1 MNNKNK
7 RPVYLNLFQIR
18 LPVAGVVSILHRI
31 TGVMMVISLPLS
43 LYALQQSLAS
53 ADEYAAVIGYLS
65 LPWVRVL
72 LMVLAVAL
80 ALHFL
85 AGVRHLLLDID
96 VGVTRRVARWSAWA
110 VLAGTGLTALVFGMR
125 WL

>member
-31 TGVMMVISLPLS
+31 TGVVMVIALPLS
-43 LYALQQSLAS
+43 LYTLQQSLAGP
-53 ADEYAAVIGYLS
+53 DEYAVVTGYLAR
-65 LPWVRVL
+65 PWVRL
-72 LMVLAVAL
+72 FLMVLAVAFT
-80 ALHFL
+80 LHFW
-85 AGVRHLLLDID
+85 AGVRHLLLDIA
-96 VGVTRRVARWSAWA
+96 VGVTRRAGRWSAWA
-110 VLAGTGLTALVFGMR
+110 VLAGTGLAALVLGLR

>member
-18 LPVAGVVSILHRI
+18 LPITGVVSILHRV
-31 TGVMMVISLPLS
+31 TGVVMALALPLS
-43 LYALQQSLAS
+43 LYALQQSLAG
-53 ADEYAAVIGYLS
+53 ADQYAAVITCLS
-65 LPWVRVL
+65 QPWMRL
-72 LMVLAVAL
+72 FLMVLAVAF

-96 VGVTRRVARWSAWA
+96 VGVTRRAARWGAWV
-110 VLAGTGLTALVFGMR
+110 VLAGTGLLALGLGLL
-125 WL
+125 WP

>member
-31 TGVMMVISLPLS
+31 TGVMLVISLPLS
-43 LYALQQSLAS
+43 LYALQQSLVS
-53 ADEYAAVIGYLS
+53 ADEYAAVTGYLS

-72 LMVLAVAL
+72 LMALAVAL

>member
-31 TGVMMVISLPLS
+31 TGVVTVISLPLS
-43 LYALQQSLAS
+43 LYALPQSLAS
-53 ADEYAAVIGYLS
+53 ADEYAAVTGYLS

>member
-31 TGVMMVISLPLS
+31 TGVVMVISLPLS

-53 ADEYAAVIGYLS
+53 ADEYATVTGYLS
-65 LPWVRVL
+65 LPGWVCL
-72 LMVLAVAL
+72 SAL
-80 ALHFL
+80 QFL
-85 AGVRHLLLDID
+85 RCCHHPHRPSL
-96 VGVTRRVARWSAWA
+96 S
-110 VLAGTGLTALVFGMR
+110 
-125 WL
+125 

>member
-31 TGVMMVISLPLS
+31 TGVMLVISLPLS
-43 LYALQQSLAS
+43 LYALQQSLVS
-53 ADEYAAVIGYLS
+53 ADEYAAVAGYLS

>member
-31 TGVMMVISLPLS
+31 TGVVMVISLPLS
-43 LYALQQSLAS
+43 LYALQQSLVS
-53 ADEYAAVIGYLS
+53 ADEYAAVTGYLS

-72 LMVLAVAL
+72 LMALAVAL

>member
-31 TGVMMVISLPLS
+31 TGVVMVISLPLS

-53 ADEYAAVIGYLS
+53 ADEYAAVTGYLS
-65 LPWVRVL
+65 LPGVHVL

>member
-18 LPVAGVVSILHRI
+18 LPVTGVVSILHRI
-31 TGVMMVISLPLS
+31 TGVLLVISLPLS

-65 LPWVRVL
+65 LSWVRVL

-96 VGVTRRVARWSAWA
+96 VGVTRRLARWSAWA
-110 VLAGTGLTALVFGMR
+110 VLVGTGLTALVFGMR

>member
-18 LPVAGVVSILHRI
+18 LPAAGVVSILHRI
-31 TGVMMVISLPLS
+31 TGVVMVISLPLS
-43 LYALQQSLAS
+43 LYALQQSLAG
-53 ADEYAAVIGYLS
+53 ADEYTVITGYLT
-65 LPWVRVL
+65 L
-72 LMVLAVAL
+72 LWIRLLLIVLAVAL

-110 VLAGTGLTALVFGMR
+110 VLAGTGLTALMFGVR

>member
-18 LPVAGVVSILHRI
+18 LPMAGVVSILHRI
-31 TGVMMVISLPLS
+31 TGVVMVISLPLS
-43 LYALQQSLAS
+43 LYALQQSLVG
-53 ADEYAAVIGYLS
+53 ADEYAAITGYLTQA
-65 LPWVRVL
+65 WIRL
-72 LMVLAVAL
+72 LLIVLAVAL

-110 VLAGTGLTALVFGMR
+110 VLAGTGLTALMFGVR

>member
-7 RPVYLNLFQIR
+7 RPVYLNLLQIR
-18 LPVAGVVSILHRI
+18 LPMAGVVSILHRI
-31 TGVMMVISLPLS
+31 TGVVMVISLPLS
-43 LYALQQSLAS
+43 LYALQQSLAG
-53 ADEYAAVIGYLS
+53 ADEYAAITGYLM
-65 LPWVRVL
+65 LPWVRL
-72 LMVLAVAL
+72 LLVILAVTL

-110 VLAGTGLTALVFGMR
+110 VLAGTGLTALMFGLR

>member
-31 TGVMMVISLPLS
+31 TGVVMVISLPLS

-53 ADEYAAVIGYLS
+53 ADEYATVTGYLS
-65 LPWVRVL
+65 LPGVRVL

-96 VGVTRRVARWSAWA
+96 VGITRRVARWSAWA